1 MNTRVNTSVVSI
13 SDELHG
19 HLADALG
26 ALRSL
31 RNWRPTGWMLA
42 AAIVTAFGAGMY
54 IGVDAGAESERRLQ
68 PLVDANSRRMERM
81 QIAKGELEMRDF
93 NEMRSYDNLVS
104 DVAARGEMPFWWSL
118 RMRMKFWILNVN
130 RDRPMPGI
138 EGDLAST
145 SARSV
150 AEHRLMVFEA
160 VQPATREELSKRVIE
175 DQAFAKVADWRK
187 SIARDYT
194 TVLGRPIKVEQLI
207 TDVDMRREI
216 RIHDIQ
222 RASLEP
228 RST

>member
-1 MNTRVNTSVVSI
+1 MNTRVNTSAVPI
-13 SDELHG
+13 SDELNG
-19 HLADALG
+19 HLADALS

-31 RNWRPTGWMLA
+31 RNWRPSSWTLA
-42 AAIVTAFGAGMY
+42 LAIVIAFAAGTY
-54 IGVDAGAESERRLQ
+54 IGVNAGAESERRLQ
-68 PLVDANSRRMERM
+68 QMADANHRRMEGM
-81 QIAKGELEMRDF
+81 QIAKGELEMRNF

-130 RDRPMPGI
+130 LDRQMPGI
-138 EGDLAST
+138 ESDLAST

-150 AEHRLMVFEA
+150 AEHRLKVFEA
-160 VQPATREELSKRVIE
+160 VQPATREELNKRGIE
-175 DQAFAKVADWRK
+175 EQAFAKVADWRK

-194 TVLGRPIKVEQLI
+194 TVLGRPVKVEQLI

-228 RST
+228 KSP